1 MRAVIIY
8 REPRRARSDAPYLV
22 AIRDRMKILL
32 ASSEIHPY
40 SKSGGLA
47 DMVGALAKYLARAG
61 HQVGVVTP
69 LYRGIREGFHGIK
82 PFDWDFNL
90 PLGNDFVQA
99 KVWTQEL
106 ADRLTFYFI
115 DQPEFFQRAH
125 LYEEKGISYPDNA
138 ERFIYFSKCV
148 ANLARHLPWK
158 PELVHVH
165 DWQTGFVPLLMLH
178 QRLHEGWSD
187 APLSCLT
194 IHNLA
199 YQGVFPKAHFA
210 ATNLPMNYL
219 HPEGVEFFNYMS
231 CLKAGINFADMLTTV
246 SPRYSREI
254 TTEEFG
260 CALDGVLRRR
270 QDSLVGI
277 LNGVDYDEWKTE
289 GNSYLKHGYSMDDL
303 SGKQAGK
310 LDLQNEL
317 GLPVNA
323 DVPLFGTVSRLA
335 DQKGMDIELGALEE
349 MLSSE
354 MQFVLLGSGS
364 AEFEKGFRKLVARYP
379 EKVAIKIGFDQGLS
393 HRVEA
398 ACDFFLM
405 PSKFE
410 PCGLNQMYSLR
421 YGTIPI
427 VRRTGGLDDSVTDV
441 ADDAERADG
450 IKFQEISVRALAK
463 SIRKA
468 LVLFET
474 KPVLAH
480 YIRNAMQK
488 DFSWKRT
495 AREYENFYR
504 KFL

>member
-1 MRAVIIY
+1 
-8 REPRRARSDAPYLV
+8 
-22 AIRDRMKILL
+22 MKILL
-32 ASSEIHPY
+32 ASSEVHPY

-47 DMVGALAKYLARAG
+47 DMVGALAKFLARAG
-61 HQVGVVTP
+61 NQVGVVTP
-69 LYRGIREGFHGIK
+69 LYRGIRERFPELK

-90 PLGNDFVQA
+90 PLGNNFVQA
-99 KVWTQEL
+99 NVWTREFE
-106 ADRLTFYFI
+106 DRLHFYFI
-115 DQPEFFQRAH
+115 DQPGFYQRAN

-138 ERFIYFSKCV
+138 ERYIFFSKCV
-148 ANLARHLPWK
+148 ANLSRYLPWK

-165 DWQTGFVPLLMLH
+165 DWQTGFVPLLILH
-178 QRLHEGWSD
+178 QRLHDGWSD
-187 APLSCLT
+187 APRTCLT

-210 ATNLPMNYL
+210 ATNLPTSYL
-219 HPEGVEFFNYMS
+219 HPEGAEFFGYMS
-231 CLKAGINFADMLTTV
+231 CLKTGINFADMLTTV
-246 SPRYSREI
+246 SPRYAREI

-289 GNSYLKHGYSMDDL
+289 DNPYLKHSYSLADL
-303 SGKQAGK
+303 SGKQANK
-310 LDLQNEL
+310 LELQKEM

-323 DVPLFGTVSRLA
+323 SVPLFGTVSRLA
-335 DQKGMDIELGALEE
+335 DQKGMDIQLGALEE
-349 MLSSE
+349 MLSAE

-364 AEFEKGFRKLVARYP
+364 AEFEQGFRKLVNRYP
-379 EKVAIKIGFDQGLS
+379 TKAAVKIGFDQGLS
-393 HRVEA
+393 HRIEA

-427 VRRTGGLDDSVTDV
+427 VRRTGGLDDSVVDIS
-441 ADDAERADG
+441 DDEEGADG
-450 IKFQEISVRALAK
+450 IKFQEISVRALSK

-468 LVLFET
+468 LVLFENRS
-474 KPVLAH
+474 VLAH
-480 YIRNAMQK
+480 YIHNAMQK
-488 DFSWKRT
+488 DFSWERT
-495 AREYENFYR
+495 ATEYESFYR
-504 KFL
+504 KYL